1 MCDHTSCAQ
10 VHELPQ
16 SHCGDNWEDTLFL
29 WLHIN
34 YTHLAL
40 VRFEHSVCRESLMTT
55 YWITCG
61 NSWTW
66 ADDVWLPITG
76 TNESTMNTL
85 YIRAFQIVLRGG
97 RWVYPRWGRWII
109 YFARGENFFNMGVG
123 TWGVILNLLQSW
135 KQLHLKSNL
144 AWPVYT
150 KNMKLQQKRYRS
162 NDYS

>member
-1 MCDHTSCAQ
+1 MCDRTSCAQ

-16 SHCGDNWEDTLFL
+16 SHCGDNWEGTLFL

-34 YTHLAL
+34 YTHLAS

-97 RWVYPRWGRWII
+97 RWVSPAG
-109 YFARGENFFNMGVG
+109 AGESYILLEEKIFLIWVWEPEEWFWTFF
-123 TWGVILNLLQSW
+123 
-135 KQLHLKSNL
+135 K
-144 AWPVYT
+144 A
-150 KNMKLQQKRYRS
+150 KNS
-162 NDYS
+162 FI